1 MHINKL
7 GTALLLSATF
17 GLVACG
23 DDSSSGTFDSGKE
36 DSNIEKKSQINEEIE
51 KLTEKI
57 STMQS
62 EYQKAT
68 KDFGSCDS
76 ENEDETKT
84 ATIADKKYKFTCDGY
99 DWTCE
104 EFDEDLDKVTA
115 DMQKLAYE
123 LATMDN
129 ETTGCNFKITD
140 KTWSYGYTQNAG
152 NETSKTSITVKI
164 NGDKYTTTTHM
175 EVSGSSAAIACAY
188 ASELAE
194 EGITCKGDV
203 MITEDTDT
211 GDIDG
216 EEDLKDLF
224 NNYMESCQYLNGN
237 FDWEPEEEKDDE
249 DVDKPSKDE
258 DSDEPVVKPI
268 DEGDDEDEY
277 TEPAKEDKGGKD
289 EDEDDE
295 SSSSSKKED
304 SEPSCDFDVD
314 DDEWVIDMDGVK
326 MIYTFDGDNV
336 TMSTDVN
343 TDMGSEETCK
353 MMLEFYEGTCDGSV
367 LKASETM
374 DEISLSDDGF
384 TKQDLYDQVST
395 SCID

>member
-258 DSDEPVVKPI
+258 DSDKPVVKPSKDEKDDSDSDEPVVKPSKDEKD
-268 DEGDDEDEY
+268 DEGSDDDLDDIYQDIIDNPEKYGMSE
-277 TEPAKEDKGGKD
+277 EEAKEYQEAMK
-289 EDEDDE
+289 EIENA
-295 SSSSSKKED
+295 SKA
-304 SEPSCDFDVD
+304 
-314 DDEWVIDMDGVK
+314 MD
-326 MIYTFDGDNV
+326 
-336 TMSTDVN
+336 
-343 TDMGSEETCK
+343 DMGECTADR
-353 MMLEFYEGTCDGSV
+353 EGE
-367 LKASETM
+367 K
-374 DEISLSDDGF
+374 F
-384 TKQDLYDQVST
+384 TVTLYDQDMHYI
-395 SCID
+395 CKDEEWDIDYSAYGLDEDAFVED

>member
-1 MHINKL
+1 M
-7 GTALLLSATF
+7 GAALILSASF
-17 GLVACG
+17 GLLACG

-224 NNYMESCQYLNGN
+224 NNYMGSCQYLNGN

-258 DSDEPVVKPI
+258 DSDEPVVKPSK
-268 DEGDDEDEY
+268 DEKDDSDSDEP
-277 TEPAKEDKGGKD
+277 EVKPAKGEKD
-289 EDEDDE
+289 DEDDE
-295 SSSSSKKED
+295 MTVVCELEESADQWKVLLDYGYDGGTGKTWTWTSETSVTVNTFSYTETSSE
-304 SEPSCDFDVD
+304 SECEEMLQFTANASCDGTKFIKSV
-314 DDEWVIDMDGVK
+314 G
-326 MIYTFDGDNV
+326 
-336 TMSTDVN
+336 
-343 TDMGSEETCK
+343 EEKVEDTSK
-353 MMLEFYEGTCDGSV
+353 ESMLASAQSTCDMY
-367 LKASETM
+367 KTIIE
-374 DEISLSDDGF
+374 D
-384 TKQDLYDQVST
+384 
-395 SCID
+395 